1 MTVIDL
7 KKLELKAEFDNQES
21 ELKLEADFD
30 ENELKADFVIDPV
43 SKTEDSLLSVTGN
56 ESSFSGSSTTPD
68 IHFDVRENLRTFA
81 INNEDSPIPKSNFV
95 STPRINIEAAD
106 DDEVGVLANSLDRDR
121 LGVSEKKSKRKNCR
135 NGFSSTFIRS
145 N

>member
-1 MTVIDL
+1 MTVIDF

-21 ELKLEADFD
+21 ESKHKIDFI
-30 ENELKADFVIDPV
+30 IDPV

-68 IHFDVRENLRTFA
+68 IHFDVRENLKTFA
-81 INNEDSPIPKSNFV
+81 KNNEESPIQKSNFV

-106 DDEVGVLANSLDRDR
+106 DDEVGVLANGLDRDR

-135 NGFSSTFIRS
+135 NGFSSTFITS